1 MIAVRREL
9 SAAWKGW
16 LGLVKSKDDLT
27 DLHPY
32 LARFSSA
39 HPDDPGYIK
48 AVLGS
53 LARGEALVAAA
64 TAWNEPHIGGNKQ
77 TKADRARGDQW
88 RLVMAYGGLE
98 TLIKTLL
105 CFTGRGLGPAEFRSF
120 VLRAAPPSV
129 NSPKVRRGRRELED
143 WLNRPGNGASNPIIE
158 FLGLERG
165 DAAIIERWLIT
176 GDDITT
182 WEDELRL
189 AKALRNA
196 TAHGAL
202 TPSRAVKWGIVGAF
216 EVLTLDIGRVATAA
230 VQRLVTNP
238 H

>member
-1 MIAVRREL
+1 MITVRREL

-16 LGLVKSKDDLT
+16 LGLVKSKSDPT
-27 DLHPY
+27 DLHPH
-32 LARFSSA
+32 LARFSSDHQA
-39 HPDDPGYIK
+39 DHGYIK

-64 TAWNEPHIGGNKQ
+64 TAWEQPHIGGNRR
-77 TKADRARGDQW
+77 TNADRARGDQW

-105 CFTGRGLGPAEFRSF
+105 CFTGRGLGPAEFGAF
-120 VLRAAPPSV
+120 VLHAAP
-129 NSPKVRRGRRELED
+129 SPVSGTKVRRGRRELED
-143 WLNRPGNGASNPIIE
+143 WLSRPSTSAANPIIE

-165 DAAIIERWLIT
+165 DAAIIERWIVT

-202 TPSRAVKWGIVGAF
+202 TPSRAVKWGIVEAF
-216 EVLTLDIGRVATAA
+216 EVLTLDIGRAATAA
-230 VQRLVTNP
+230 IQRLASNP
-238 H
+238 